1 MNKIR
6 RYVFDII
13 QLGNKH
19 NIPSLLFDWFIVIVI
34 CLNLFATIFETFK
47 ESLPYMN
54 ILKTIELITIIIFA
68 IEYILRLWT
77 ADFLY
82 PEKRRWRAMLA
93 FAFSFFGIIDFLT
106 FFPYFLP
113 FVFPSGAVA
122 FRIFRVIRIL
132 RLFRINAKYDAFNVI
147 VNVLN
152 EKKSQ
157 IFSSVCMIL
166 ILMIASSLCMYSL
179 EHEAQPEQ
187 FENAFS
193 GIWWSMST
201 LLTVGYGDIYPI
213 TTLGKL
219 MAIFIAFLG
228 VGMVA
233 IPTGIISAGFVEQ
246 YSKIKSITYHSE
258 ERDLKFVTSTIYDK
272 HPWNN
277 KSVKDVVFPPQL
289 LLIMVERKK
298 EAIIPRGDFILK
310 SGDIMVL
317 GAKNFKDQ
325 DDINL
330 KELLIKEKNPWIG
343 LQIKE
348 LDISR
353 QELIVMIRRKNKI
366 IIPNGST
373 FIMKDDILHIYS
385 KLDHNDTSVL

>member
-1 MNKIR
+1 MKKIKKR
-6 RYVFDII
+6 IFDII
-13 QLGNKH
+13 QIGNTSD
-19 NIPSLLFDWFIVIVI
+19 IPSRLFDWFIIIVI
-34 CLNLFATIFETFK
+34 LMNLFVTIFETF
-47 ESLPYMN
+47 EEATPYMDVLH
-54 ILKTIELITIIIFA
+54 IIEFVTIFIFA
-68 IEYILRLWT
+68 VEYILRLWT

-82 PEKRRWRAMLA
+82 PEKTRLRATLA
-93 FAFSFFGIIDFLT
+93 FALSFFGLIDFLT
-106 FFPYFLP
+106 LFPYILP
-113 FVFPSGAVA
+113 FVFPRGAVA

-132 RLFRINAKYDAFNVI
+132 RLFKINAKYDAFHVI

-157 IFSSVCMIL
+157 IISSVCMIL
-166 ILMIASSLCMYSL
+166 ILMVASSLCMYSL

-187 FENAFS
+187 FANAFS

-219 MAIFIAFLG
+219 MAIVIAFLG

-246 YSKIKSITYHSE
+246 YSKIKAISYHSE

-277 KSVKDVVFPPQL
+277 HMVKEIVFPPQI

-298 EAIIPRGDFILK
+298 EAILPKGDFVLK

-330 KELLIKEKNPWIG
+330 KELIIKEQHPWIG

-353 QELIVMIRRKNKI
+353 LELIVMIRRKNKV

-373 FIMKDDILHIYS
+373 FIMCGDILHIYS
-385 KLDHNDTSVL
+385 KVDHNDTEVL